1 MDRKPLYTI
10 KSLYSKEELMRFNRT
25 LRFRNKKIVV
35 FLSILD
41 GLLVALTLLCLI
53 SGNYIW
59 AAVAGF
65 YLVFLNWYLFRGID
79 QRMAKVFMRNTE
91 IAGQKCEFQ
100 FFEDHFDA
108 ITKSGTT
115 SIGYDKIKNII
126 ETKTNVYIMYSDSQ
140 GIMMKKP
147 LPEGFIEFLRE
158 KVVK

>member
-1 MDRKPLYTI
+1 MDRQPLYTI
-10 KSLYSKEELMRFNRT
+10 KSLYSKEEFMRFNRT

-65 YLVFLNWYLFRGID
+65 YLVFLSWYLFRGID

-147 LPEGFIEFLRE
+147 LLEGFIEFLRE

>member
-1 MDRKPLYTI
+1 MDMKPLYTV
-10 KSLYSKEELMRFNRT
+10 KSLYSMEEFMRFNRT

-41 GLLVALTLLCLI
+41 VLLLALTLLCLI
-53 SGNYIW
+53 NGSYIW
-59 AAVAGF
+59 AAIAGF
-65 YLVFLNWYLFRGID
+65 YLLFLNWYLFRGID

-91 IAGQKCEFQ
+91 IAGQLCEFL

-115 SIGYDKIKNII
+115 SISYDKIKNII
-126 ETKTNVYIMYSDSQ
+126 ETRTNVYIMYSDSQ

-147 LPEGFIEFLRE
+147 MPEGFVEFLQT
-158 KVVK
+158 KCN

>member
-1 MDRKPLYTI
+1 MQPLYTI
-10 KSLYSKEELMRFNRT
+10 KSFYSKEEFMRFNRT
-25 LRFRNKKIVV
+25 LRLRNKKIVV

-53 SGNYIW
+53 SGSYIW
-59 AAVAGF
+59 AAIAGF

-126 ETKTNVYIMYSDSQ
+126 ETRTNVYIMYSDSQ

-147 LPEGFIEFLRE
+147 MLDGFSEFLRG
-158 KVVK
+158 KCK

>member
-1 MDRKPLYTI
+1 MDRKPFYTI
-10 KSLYSKEELMRFNRT
+10 KSLYSKEEFMRFNRT

-79 QRMAKVFMRNTE
+79 QRMAKVFIRNTE

-140 GIMMKKP
+140 GIMMKKL
-147 LPEGFIEFLRE
+147 LPEGFIEYLRE

>member
-1 MDRKPLYTI
+1 MMDMKPLYTV
-10 KSLYSKEELMRFNRT
+10 KSLYSMEEFMRFNRT

-41 GLLVALTLLCLI
+41 VLLLALTLLCLI
-53 SGNYIW
+53 NGSYIW
-59 AAVAGF
+59 AAIAGF
-65 YLVFLNWYLFRGID
+65 YLLFLNWYLFRGID

-91 IAGQKCEFQ
+91 IAGQQCEFQ

-115 SIGYDKIKNII
+115 SISYDKIKNII

-147 LPEGFIEFLRE
+147 MPEGFVEFLQT
-158 KVVK
+158 KCN